1 MSVDVLGLDGPPRDR
16 SVPLLLAA
24 AAVIVA
30 TVVVVLVFG
39 VNRPPTLEPLAAGP
53 DAPSEGLARITWRE
67 VAACLEVFTFVE
79 GRTEVTCELDGGE
92 ILGWE
97 DDVIA
102 LRTWSQVGEELLL
115 IGRDG
120 EVRSRRLLS
129 PEESQRLP
137 LTPYAG
143 ARTSYRDGRLTVTVA
158 ATDTVAWEVE
168 VASNYRVE
176 VNALSADG
184 RWLAMVDTASRLL
197 VVPADGSAPPRVWV
211 EDLGNAWDAIVWE
224 GTGTVPD

>member
-1 MSVDVLGLDGPPRDR
+1 MSDDVLGLDGPPRDR

-39 VNRPPTLEPLAAGP
+39 VNRPPALEPLAAGP
-53 DAPSEGLARITWRE
+53 DTPSEGLVRITWR
-67 VAACLEVFTFVE
+67 ADSACLEVFTVAE
-79 GRTEVTCELDGGE
+79 GRTELTCDLDGGE
-92 ILGWE
+92 ILGWK

-115 IGRDG
+115 IGEDG
-120 EVRSRRLLS
+120 EVRSRRLIG

-137 LTPYAG
+137 VSPYAG
-143 ARTSYRDGRLTVTVA
+143 ARTTHRDGRLTVTVA
-158 ATDTVAWEVE
+158 ATGTVAWEVE
-168 VASNYRVE
+168 AASNYRVE

-197 VVPADGSAPPRVWV
+197 VVAADGSAPPRVWV
-211 EDLGNAWDAIVWE
+211 EGLGSPWDAIVWE
-224 GTGTVPD
+224 GTGTVPE

>member
-1 MSVDVLGLDGPPRDR
+1 MNDDVLGLDGPPRDR

-24 AAVIVA
+24 AAVIIA

-39 VNRPPTLEPLAAGP
+39 VNRPPALEPLAAGP

-67 VAACLEVFTFVE
+67 DSACLEVFTVAE

-92 ILGWE
+92 ILGWK

-102 LRTWSQVGEELLL
+102 LRSWSEVGEEFLLV
-115 IGRDG
+115 GEDG

-137 LTPYAG
+137 FSPYAG
-143 ARTSYRDGRLTVTVA
+143 ARTSHRDGRLTVTVA
-158 ATDTVAWEVE
+158 ATDTVAWDVKA
-168 VASNYRVE
+168 ASNYRVE
-176 VNALSADG
+176 VNALSDDG
-184 RWLAMVDTASRLL
+184 RWLAMVDTAGRLL
-197 VVPADGSAPPRVWV
+197 VVPADGSGPPRVWV

-224 GTGTVPD
+224 GTGTIPE